1 MDSVGTF
8 RQYVP
13 AAFIPFIYVA
23 AAEVSIVAIG
33 SRRLVPVASKTG
45 PPLNCASKP
54 FLMSNVPLLITY

>member
-23 AAEVSIVAIG
+23 AEVGIVAIG